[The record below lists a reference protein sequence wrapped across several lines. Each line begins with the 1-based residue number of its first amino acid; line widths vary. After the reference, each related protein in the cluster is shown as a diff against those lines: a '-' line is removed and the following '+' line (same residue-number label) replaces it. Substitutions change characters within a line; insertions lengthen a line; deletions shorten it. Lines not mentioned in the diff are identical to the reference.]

1 MRISEEDMADNL
13 KKRGSPDSKTINMNE
28 EWEKEYWKKK
38 LNVSGQ
44 QLAGAV
50 RVVGK
55 SVEKVTK
62 YLKDK

>member
-1 MRISEEDMADNL
+1 VADNL

-38 LNVSGQ
+38 FDVSGQ

-55 SVEKVTK
+55 SVAKVKK
-62 YLKDK
+62 YLEDK

>member
-1 MRISEEDMADNL
+1 LADNL

-55 SVEKVTK
+55 SVEKVTR